1 MSRLHLHI
9 LGSGSKGNC
18 ALIEGPQGLIM
29 VDDGLSRR
37 ETLKRMAELGLSAD
51 NVSALLVTHEHSD
64 HIKGLDVW
72 CKHWRGPLFASRNTL
87 ASKESLAH
95 VPVEEFDPGDVLE
108 IAGVRIQTYSTSHDV
123 INPVGYRF
131 DSLGDSIGFATD
143 TGELSSHAIDTLKD
157 CRVLALESNHDVA
170 MLRQGDYPRFL
181 QERILSAKG
190 HLSNDQAA
198 NAARELVTDRT
209 EQLIAMH
216 ISQDSIEAASPLVDG
231 DLRDV
236 LLLDDLRNRNGQDA
250 VSVLSRKALARG
262 VLQIHATRRAVRA
275 ELLLQEVLTLVL
287 LVLLDIHANGQ
298 ATLVELN
305 IDVVLGDAGQI
316 SLDLIAIALV
326 LNVNGKRLR
335 GDRVVCQVGHIIEQI
350 EQRAS
355 RGTNAENRTIRNH
368 ACHVYHSFWELPS
381 HLLGDWDFV

>member
-29 VDDGLSRR
+29 IDDGLSRR

-51 NVSALLVTHEHSD
+51 NVSALLITHEHSD

-72 CKHWRGPLFASRNTL
+72 CKHWRGPLFASRDTL

-95 VPVEEFDPGDVLE
+95 VPIEEFDPGDVLE

-131 DSLGDSIGFATD
+131 DALGDSIGFATD

-198 NAARELVTDRT
+198 DAARELVTDRT

-216 ISQDSIEAASPLVDG
+216 ISQDNNRPSLTVKSYARALDAT
-231 DLRDV
+231 
-236 LLLDDLRNRNGQDA
+236 LDDGIG
-250 VSVLSRKALARG
+250 ST
-262 VLQIHATRRAVRA
+262 ATRHSGSR
-275 ELLLQEVLTLVL
+275 QLT
-287 LVLLDIHANGQ
+287 IRP
-298 ATLVELN
+298 
-305 IDVVLGDAGQI
+305 AGQYRPLSI
-316 SLDLIAIALV
+316 
-326 LNVNGKRLR
+326 
-335 GDRVVCQVGHIIEQI
+335 Q
-350 EQRAS
+350 
-355 RGTNAENRTIRNH
+355 
-368 ACHVYHSFWELPS
+368 
-381 HLLGDWDFV
+381 

>member
-51 NVSALLVTHEHSD
+51 NVSALLITHEHSD

-72 CKHWRGPLFASRNTL
+72 CKHWHGPLFASRGTLSCKETL
-87 ASKESLAH
+87 AHL
-95 VPVEEFDPGDVLE
+95 PVEEFDPGDTLP
-108 IAGVRIQTYSTSHDV
+108 IAGIRVRTYPTSHDV

-131 DSLGDSIGFATD
+131 DTLDDSIGFATD
-143 TGELSSHAIDTLKD
+143 TGELTKQAIGTLED

-198 NAARELVTDRT
+198 DAARGLVTDRT

-216 ISQDSIEAASPLVDG
+216 ISQDN
-231 DLRDV
+231 
-236 LLLDDLRNRNGQDA
+236 NRPSLTVKSYA
-250 VSVLSRKALARG
+250 KALA
-262 VLQIHATRRAVRA
+262 ATLDDEVGSSAT
-275 ELLLQEVLTLVL
+275 LLQGTRKLS
-287 LVLLDIHANGQ
+287 IRPASQ
-298 ATLVELN
+298 YQPAT
-305 IDVVLGDAGQI
+305 IQ
-316 SLDLIAIALV
+316 
-326 LNVNGKRLR
+326 
-335 GDRVVCQVGHIIEQI
+335 
-350 EQRAS
+350 
-355 RGTNAENRTIRNH
+355 
-368 ACHVYHSFWELPS
+368 
-381 HLLGDWDFV
+381 

>member
-18 ALIEGPQGLIM
+18 SLIEGPQGLIM
-29 VDDGLSRR
+29 IDDGLSRR
-37 ETLKRMAELGLSAD
+37 ETLKRMGELGLAAD
-51 NVSALLVTHEHSD
+51 DVVALVVTHEHGD

-72 CKHWRGPLFASRNTL
+72 CKHWHGPLFASRGTL
-87 ASKESLAH
+87 SYKEKLSHLS
-95 VPVEEFDPGDVLE
+95 VEEFNPGDTLS
-108 IAGVRIQTYSTSHDV
+108 IAGIHVQTYSTSHDV

-131 DSLGDSIGFATD
+131 DTSDDSIGFATD

-216 ISQDSIEAASPLVDG
+216 ISQDNNRPSLTVKSYARALDTT
-231 DLRDV
+231 
-236 LLLDDLRNRNGQDA
+236 LDDEIGSA
-250 VSVLSRKALARG
+250 ATKHSGSR
-262 VLQIHATRRAVRA
+262 Q
-275 ELLLQEVLTLVL
+275 LT
-287 LVLLDIHANGQ
+287 IRP
-298 ATLVELN
+298 
-305 IDVVLGDAGQI
+305 AGQYRPTSI
-316 SLDLIAIALV
+316 
-326 LNVNGKRLR
+326 
-335 GDRVVCQVGHIIEQI
+335 Q
-350 EQRAS
+350 
-355 RGTNAENRTIRNH
+355 
-368 ACHVYHSFWELPS
+368 
-381 HLLGDWDFV
+381 